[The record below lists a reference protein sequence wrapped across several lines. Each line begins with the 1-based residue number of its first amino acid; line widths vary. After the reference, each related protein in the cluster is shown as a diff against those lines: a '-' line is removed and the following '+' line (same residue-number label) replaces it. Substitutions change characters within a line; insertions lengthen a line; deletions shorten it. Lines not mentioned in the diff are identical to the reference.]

1 MLNPTVEES
10 PEAPEL
16 EQEAPASGVS
26 KPAATRSKS
35 KAAQSKSESESP
47 KPVTNGPI
55 YLLLSANGKYKELS
69 EAELQ
74 IEAASVLKDPT
85 LRLVKGAYLVP
96 QISFNL
102 TES

>member
-10 PEAPEL
+10 PVAPE
-16 EQEAPASGVS
+16 QEPETQA
-26 KPAATRSKS
+26 PAATKPATAKPKS
-35 KAAQSKSESESP
+35 KKPEAAQSKP
-47 KPVTNGPI
+47 ATNGPI

-74 IEAASVLKDPT
+74 VEAASVLKDPT
-85 LRLVKGAYLVP
+85 LRLVKGLYLVP

-102 TES
+102 TEE

>member
-10 PEAPEL
+10 PEAPEQ
-16 EQEAPASGVS
+16 EQEAPASGIS
-26 KPAATRSKS
+26 KPVAARSKA
-35 KAAQSKSESESP
+35 KAAQPKSESEPS
-47 KPVTNGPI
+47 KPVSNGPI

-85 LRLVKGAYLVP
+85 LRLVKGQYLVP

-102 TES
+102 TEA